1 MFDNLFQGSVS
12 GEEGDAQSQQA
23 MAGRVG
29 AQLEVVDDSPDGLD
43 AGAARLPLVEAAELA
58 ALHHVHAASVVGLLV
73 QHPPGHKGRLTWVPA
88 LCSCKVPTLRGCIQ
102 ALAIHQG

>member
-1 MFDNLFQGSVS
+1 MFNNLFQGSVS

-23 MAGRVG
+23 MAGRVK

-43 AGAARLPLVEAAELA
+43 AGAARLPRIEAAELA

-73 QHPPGHKGRLTWVPA
+73 QHPPGHKGRVPWVPA
-88 LCSCKVPTLRGCIQ
+88 LCSCKVATPSGCI
-102 ALAIHQG
+102 